1 MVHLQRDCLKQKNE
15 KGKGIR
21 VESFNDIA
29 ASAYGISNGNGY
41 DLSIIEYLSLM
52 GGIWIFFVCFTL
64 YKRGTC
70 LLLLTKKKKKLVY
83 YLSVH

>member
-29 ASAYGISNGNGY
+29 ASPYGISDGNDY
-41 DLSIIEYLSLM
+41 DLSIIEYLSLT
-52 GGIWIFFVCFTL
+52 GGLWIFFVRFTL
-64 YKRGTC
+64 YKRGIC
-70 LLLLTKKKKKLVY
+70 LLLISALIVT
-83 YLSVH
+83 